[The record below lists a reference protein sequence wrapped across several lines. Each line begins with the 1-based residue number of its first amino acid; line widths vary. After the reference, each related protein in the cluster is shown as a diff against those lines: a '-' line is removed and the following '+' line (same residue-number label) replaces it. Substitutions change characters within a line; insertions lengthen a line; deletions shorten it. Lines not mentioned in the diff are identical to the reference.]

1 MLVKDIMTRHPI
13 TASPDMPVTEAQAMM
28 GENHV
33 RHLPVVGDG
42 KRLLGLITRQRL
54 SLKADELGSLNVWEI
69 TRHISHLRVKQVML
83 KRKQVITID
92 PDRTA
97 ERAASVMTDHKISG
111 LPVLEDEIVVG
122 ILTETD
128 LLKAF
133 QIMLGLPMEG
143 VRVTMRMPN
152 RKGEFNK
159 LSTVVARMGW
169 GVTGMGSFPTP
180 RSPGQYDLVLKITDV
195 TIEEVRETLS
205 NIPDQEIVDIRT
217 VV

>member
-13 TASPDMPVTEAQAMM
+13 TASPEMPVTEAQGMM
-28 GENHV
+28 AENHI

-69 TRHISHLRVKQVML
+69 TRHISQMTVKQVML
-83 KRKQVITID
+83 KKGQVITIA

-97 ERAASVMTDHKISG
+97 ERAARVMTDHKISG
-111 LPVLEDEIVVG
+111 LPVIEESVVVG

-143 VRVTMRMPN
+143 VRVTVRMPN

-159 LSTVVARMGW
+159 LSAIIAQRGW

-180 RSPGQYDLVLKITDV
+180 RSPNHYDLVLKIPDV
-195 TIEEVRETLS
+195 GIDEVREALS
-205 NIPDQEIVDIRT
+205 AIPDQEIVDIRT